1 MGGVGV
7 VNEKNGTALRSPVSW
22 ALLGL
27 VIQRQSYGYELVQ
40 RFERTY
46 GHVLELSSPSQ
57 IYTALDALERRELIE
72 KLPPGET
79 PEISRQPK
87 PHYRPT
93 TLGVESHAEWLI
105 EQAQDERRRSHLF
118 ALQLAVLGPRGAL
131 TILDR
136 YEQACLKDASDAI
149 SRQSGKPGESSTAGT
164 SPGAAPREGES
175 GQVGELAGRLS
186 REEQRLS
193 VQARLA
199 WIGYA
204 RRELSAL
211 PRAGARQDTDR
222 TDIRGG
228 ESAGAKQRQANRR

>member
-1 MGGVGV
+1 MGGVGA
-7 VNEKNGTALRSPVSW
+7 VNEKSGAALRSPVSW

-27 VIQRQSYGYELVQ
+27 VIQRPSYGYELVQ

-72 KLPPGET
+72 QLPPGET

-93 TLGVESHAEWLI
+93 PLGVESHAEWLI
-105 EQAQDERRRSHLF
+105 EQAHDERRRSHLF
-118 ALQLAVLGPRGAL
+118 ALQLAVLGPQGAL
-131 TILDR
+131 AILER
-136 YEQACLKDASDAI
+136 YEQACLQDASEAASESAD
-149 SRQSGKPGESSTAGT
+149 KPRGREAGGG
-164 SPGAAPREGES
+164 GAPSASARTGDS
-175 GQVGELAGRLS
+175 GQVGELATRLL

-211 PRAGARQDTDR
+211 AAGRA
-222 TDIRGG
+222 
-228 ESAGAKQRQANRR
+228 K

>member
-1 MGGVGV
+1 MAGVGV
-7 VNEKNGTALRSPVSW
+7 ANERGGTALRSPVSW

-27 VIQRQSYGYELVQ
+27 VIQRPSYGYELVQ

-79 PEISRQPK
+79 PEPSRQPK

-93 TLGVESHAEWLI
+93 PLGVERHAKWLI
-105 EQAQDERRRSHLF
+105 EQAQDERRRLHLF
-118 ALQLAVLGPRGAL
+118 ALQLAVLGPQGAL
-131 TILDR
+131 AILDR
-136 YEQACLKDASDAI
+136 YEQACLRDASVAA
-149 SRQSGKPGESSTAGT
+149 RQSAKPAGGAIAGSAPA
-164 SPGAAPREGES
+164 SPGNGEG
-175 GQVGELAGRLS
+175 GQVGELAARLS
-186 REEQRLS
+186 REELQLS

-211 PRAGARQDTDR
+211 AAG
-222 TDIRGG
+222 RG
-228 ESAGAKQRQANRR
+228 AP